1 MAIDKVGIVTYFVE
15 IKTTG
20 TICSA
25 LACILYLVNC
35 REINDTDIEE
45 DIREAFRVFDKEGNG
60 FITVPGWFIF
70 GNLTSNFH
78 IVYSNLK
85 Y

>member
-1 MAIDKVGIVTYFVE
+1 MNSYIFCTDHSNFESLLT
-15 IKTTG
+15 
-20 TICSA
+20 A

-60 FITVPGWFIF
+60 FISVPGWFIF
-70 GNLTSNFH
+70 ENLTYNFH
-78 IVYSNLK
+78 KVY
-85 Y
+85 